1 MQFEGSR
8 RFNFIQSIWKSEAPV
23 KCRVFAWLAI
33 LGKCKTT
40 DCLVKKG
47 MPHNAAYVL
56 CPSQPESALHLL
68 ATCTVSIRL
77 WRRILNSANLLA
89 NLVPNTGTTQLQD
102 WLEETCHAL
111 PLANRKAWTNLVH
124 LTDGTSGRS
133 GTPGFSETMLLPLAM
148 SMLVSSRKQRFGEM
162 QEGARTLTCYR
173 DHRSW
178 TEIL

>member
-33 LGKCKTT
+33 LGKCNTA
-40 DCLVKKG
+40 DCLEEKG
-47 MPHNAAYVL
+47 MPHNAACVL
-56 CPSQPESALHLL
+56 CLSQPESALHLL

-77 WRRILNSANLLA
+77 WRRIMNSANLPA
-89 NLVPNTGTTQLQD
+89 NLAPNTGTIQLQD

-111 PLANRKAWTNLVH
+111 PLANRKAWTSLVH
-124 LTDGTSGRS
+124 LTGGTFGRS
-133 GTPGFSETMLLPLAM
+133 RKPKFSETMLLPLAM
-148 SMLVSSRKQRFGEM
+148 SMLVSSRKQRVGEM
-162 QEGARTLTCYR
+162 QEGARPLICYI
-173 DHRSW
+173 DHRSR